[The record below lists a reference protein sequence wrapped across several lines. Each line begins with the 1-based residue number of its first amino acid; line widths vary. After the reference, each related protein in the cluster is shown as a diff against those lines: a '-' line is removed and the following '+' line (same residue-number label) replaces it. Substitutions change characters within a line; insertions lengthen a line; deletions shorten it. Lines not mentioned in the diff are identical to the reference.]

1 MSGIRTWPAGRST
14 CTATAMTTT
23 GEGTPTR
30 ASRSVPSAWR
40 TSSSVPA
47 SAIWRSASTTSRASR
62 TISPSCSSRS
72 RPSRPSFRSSRRS
85 FSKPSRC
92 FPASARATARSR
104 SRSAASKGDNLK
116 LQDQLGGLSAH
127 NNELRERSK
136 EQEAALAAI
145 RRDLREKEAHA
156 ADLERQIRGETERAH
171 ALVEENAALR
181 KEAQAN
187 DLVVARHE
195 RELADARQAIEM
207 FEHETRTLRAATGEQ
222 ANRLAMIGSAH
233 DERESELSAARQ
245 HLGEL
250 ETKLKAEQSL
260 RHRLEALGESE
271 RATARNNIAN
281 LEMKVQGLT
290 SRLGVTEKLLN
301 SIRDQLREK
310 TEELKSAERTVRE
323 ALISKN
329 NIERRFETL
338 QAEVAQVTAVAE
350 NAQRARTEFADRCE
364 SVTKALESKIAALE
378 EAAARE
384 VGARD
389 RARGARD
396 GAPLAGRDP
405 PRIPQDQED
414 APGVERWRGF
424 RGRQRRAAPEH
435 RQARRGLK
443 RAAPATGSGAPR
455 PSRHRSPADR
465 RSAPLQ
471 SRSEAAAAV
480 LSEPPSGFDACAR
493 GAAASPAV
501 PR

>member
-72 RPSRPSFRSSRRS
+72 RLSRPSFRSSRRS

-92 FPASARATARSR
+92 VPRARGARLAGAADPRPQGREPQAPGPARRPERAQQRAARALEGA
-104 SRSAASKGDNLK
+104 
-116 LQDQLGGLSAH
+116 GGGA
-127 NNELRERSK
+127 
-136 EQEAALAAI
+136 

-156 ADLERQIRGETERAH
+156 AELERQIRGETERTH

-250 ETKLKAEQSL
+250 ETKLKAEQ
-260 RHRLEALGESE
+260 
-271 RATARNNIAN
+271 
-281 LEMKVQGLT
+281 
-290 SRLGVTEKLLN
+290 
-301 SIRDQLREK
+301 
-310 TEELKSAERTVRE
+310 
-323 ALISKN
+323 
-329 NIERRFETL
+329 
-338 QAEVAQVTAVAE
+338 
-350 NAQRARTEFADRCE
+350 
-364 SVTKALESKIAALE
+364 
-378 EAAARE
+378 
-384 VGARD
+384 
-389 RARGARD
+389 
-396 GAPLAGRDP
+396 
-405 PRIPQDQED
+405 
-414 APGVERWRGF
+414 
-424 RGRQRRAAPEH
+424 
-435 RQARRGLK
+435 
-443 RAAPATGSGAPR
+443 
-455 PSRHRSPADR
+455 
-465 RSAPLQ
+465 
-471 SRSEAAAAV
+471 
-480 LSEPPSGFDACAR
+480 
-493 GAAASPAV
+493 
-501 PR
+501 